1 MLWLSVTLLAVFAS
15 VQGRAVNISNT
26 WVLPEEGFPV
36 FYRYFRDRISWY
48 EADAVCQFHHAN
60 LVTVD
65 TTAQYDAVRAY
76 LKELDI
82 SSAVWVGLI
91 RSNPDGDFT
100 WTDYRGL
107 SGEGYWSSAPD
118 ARSAP
123 LCAAADP
130 AADYRW
136 EARACGGP
144 TVASFI
150 CELPVPQWALGKDGC
165 MVRAL
170 PALTALYLPESAAVQ
185 LTADC
190 GLAGVKRV
198 QCTGNVKR
206 EELLKELSCNEEDEP
221 STTPSLTSTSTIWS
235 ATDTTLTDQEV
246 TTDELSTSDNI
257 VTEEKEI
264 SNSPPHITETSTP
277 FSLHSQPE
285 ISTPTKLSLNI
296 QNYIRIPLDKEFNLE
311 PIHSN
316 DIPQPEHQETTF
328 GKDHLHNIE
337 NNKSYQHRL
346 LHDEMT
352 RLGNSETIFTQPTD
366 HFVPP
371 LVMAK
376 ARISDDMTV
385 LSLEE
390 KHAQQIAEHQR
401 LYNHN
406 KIVEH
411 ISVTPSPDTTPNV
424 ISTTLIPTNV
434 ITEQKS
440 TDTPV
445 LIGSVTKET
454 KSNVPK
460 KYSEKHDSLKV
471 KTYKLQKTV
480 KLDSLSTLQPLKS
493 EKVTETA
500 ITKLQTDSH
509 SASEEDPSIDL
520 TVIINEPGAGNGQ
533 QIFYSNHTNTLTRT
547 EQVASMTNSSTK
559 QPVMKSSTTEMPI
572 LTASPVTENEPQEP
586 SSVTLNHEII
596 KITLINDNT
605 SAENSSPIVFEVS
618 TLVPLFNNQSAN
630 FSPSSTL
637 STVFGSNH
645 TTSPA
650 VSNNSATSTTV
661 LTISNSSSTTQSSVE
676 NNSVRNSTSELTT
689 AIHML
694 TNKDQNVSVTES
706 PVTTPELITGTATLA
721 TTTLLVNE
729 NATEEVTKAVNMT
742 AATTMNIED
751 STPAQIE
758 IFNHTDNFEGHEN
771 EEHDGEIID
780 DYQSP
785 LLSAANEPLHRPRSR
800 RPLPNPN
807 RMKTFNPF
815 RILG

>member
-1 MLWLSVTLLAVFAS
+1 MLWLSVTLLALFAS

-206 EELLKELSCNEEDEP
+206 EELLKELSCSEEEEP
-221 STTPSLTSTSTIWS
+221 SSTPSLTSTSTMWP
-235 ATDTTLTDQEV
+235 ATGTTFTDQEV
-246 TTDELSTSDNI
+246 TTDELSTSENV

-277 FSLHSQPE
+277 FSLHSEPE
-285 ISTPTKLSLNI
+285 VSTPAKLSLNI
-296 QNYIRIPLDKEFNLE
+296 HNYVRIPLDKEFNLE

-316 DIPQPEHQETTF
+316 DIPQPEHQETTI
-328 GKDHLHNIE
+328 GKDHLKNIE

-352 RLGNSETIFTQPTD
+352 RLGNSEGIFTQPTD
-366 HFVPP
+366 HFIPP

-406 KIVEH
+406 KLVEH
-411 ISVTPSPDTTPNV
+411 ISFTLSPDTTPNI
-424 ISTTLIPTNV
+424 ISSTLTPTNV
-434 ITEQKS
+434 IKEQKS

-445 LIGSVTKET
+445 LIGSVKKET

-460 KYSEKHDSLKV
+460 KYSEKYDSLKA
-471 KTYKLQKTV
+471 KTYKLQKAV
-480 KLDSLSTLQPLKS
+480 KLDNLSTLSPLS
-493 EKVTETA
+493 TEKEIEKG
-500 ITKLQTDSH
+500 ITKLQPYLH
-509 SASEEDPSIDL
+509 SSSGEDPSIDL
-520 TVIINEPGAGNGQ
+520 TVIIKEPGPGNGQ

-547 EQVASMTNSSTK
+547 EQVTGASMTNSSTK
-559 QPVMKSSTTEMPI
+559 QLVTESSTTEMPI
-572 LTASPVTENEPQEP
+572 LTANPVTENEPQAL

-596 KITLINDNT
+596 KITIINDT
-605 SAENSSPIVFEVS
+605 TTENSSPIVFEVS
-618 TLVPLFNNQSAN
+618 TLVPLFNNKSAD
-630 FSPSSTL
+630 FLPT
-637 STVFGSNH
+637 STVSGSND

-650 VSNNSATSTTV
+650 VSNNSVTSTTV
-661 LTISNSSSTTQSSVE
+661 LATSSSSSTTQSSVQ
-676 NNSVRNSTSELTT
+676 NNSDRLSTSELTT
-689 AIHML
+689 TIHMF
-694 TNKDQNVSVTES
+694 TNKDKNISSTES
-706 PVTTPELITGTATLA
+706 PVTTPELITETATLA
-721 TTTLLVNE
+721 TTTLLVNL
-729 NATEEVTKAVNMT
+729 NANEEVTKAINMT
-742 AATTMNIED
+742 AATTMKIED

-758 IFNHTDNFEGHEN
+758 IFNHTDHFEEDHEN
-771 EEHDGEIID
+771 EEHDGEMID

-807 RMKTFNPF
+807 RMKKFNPF

>member
-1 MLWLSVTLLAVFAS
+1 MLWISVTLLALFAS
-15 VQGRAVNISNT
+15 AQGRAVNISNT

-118 ARSAP
+118 SRSAP

-206 EELLKELSCNEEDEP
+206 EELLKELSCNDEDEL
-221 STTPSLTSTSTIWS
+221 SSTPSLVSTSTMWP
-235 ATDTTLTDQEV
+235 ATDTTFTDQEV
-246 TTDELSTSDNI
+246 TTETLTTFESI

-264 SNSPPHITETSTP
+264 STSPPHITETLPPST
-277 FSLHSQPE
+277 SAKPE
-285 ISTPTKLSLNI
+285 ISASTKLNLNI
-296 QNYIRIPLDKEFNLE
+296 QNYVRIPLDREFNLE

-316 DIPQPEHQETTF
+316 DIPQPDHQETVN
-328 GKDHLHNIE
+328 GKDHLKNLE
-337 NNKSYQHRL
+337 KNKSYQHHL

-376 ARISDDMTV
+376 SRISDDMTV

-390 KHAQQIAEHQR
+390 KHAQQIAEQQR
-401 LYNHN
+401 LYSHS

-411 ISVTPSPDTTPNV
+411 ISVTPFTDTTPNA
-424 ISTTLIPTNV
+424 ISSTLTPTNIV
-434 ITEQKS
+434 KEQIS
-440 TDTPV
+440 TDTPA
-445 LIGSVTKET
+445 LLGNMKKET

-460 KYSEKHDSLKV
+460 KYSEKHDSVKA
-471 KTYKLQKTV
+471 KTYKLQKVV
-480 KLDSLSTLQPLKS
+480 KLDSLSTLRPLSS
-493 EKVTETA
+493 EKE
-500 ITKLQTDSH
+500 IEISKLQQNLNS
-509 SASEEDPSIDL
+509 SSEEDPSIDL

-533 QIFYSNHTNTLTRT
+533 KIFYSNHTNTLKGT
-547 EQVASMTNSSTK
+547 EQVASLTNDSTQ
-559 QPVMKSSTTEMPI
+559 QPEKKSSITEMPI
-572 LTASPVTENEPQEP
+572 ITTNPIKDNEPQE
-586 SSVTLNHEII
+586 SSTVTLNHEII
-596 KITLINDNT
+596 KITIINDST
-605 SAENSSPIVFEVS
+605 STENSSPIVFEVT
-618 TLVPLFNNQSAN
+618 TLVPQLNNITADVL
-630 FSPSSTL
+630 PSSTI
-637 STVFGSNH
+637 SDSIR

-650 VSNNSATSTTV
+650 VSNDSVTSPTV
-661 LTISNSSSTTQSSVE
+661 QSTSSSINTTQSSVE
-676 NNSVRNSTSELTT
+676 NNSDKQSTSGLATT
-689 AIHML
+689 IHMI
-694 TNKDQNVSVTES
+694 TNKDKIVSMTES
-706 PVTTPELITGTATLA
+706 PVSTPEIITETATLR
-721 TTTLLVNE
+721 TTTLVVNVNTTE
-729 NATEEVTKAVNMT
+729 KVNAT
-742 AATTMNIED
+742 AATTTKVDD

-758 IFNHTDNFEGHEN
+758 IFNHTDNFEEDHEN
-771 EEHDGEIID
+771 EEID

-800 RPLPNPN
+800 RPQTPAN
-807 RMKTFNPF
+807 RLKKFNPF

>member
-1 MLWLSVTLLAVFAS
+1 MLWLSVTLLALFAS

-206 EELLKELSCNEEDEP
+206 EELLRELSCSEEDEP
-221 STTPSLTSTSTIWS
+221 SSTPSLTSTSTMWP
-235 ATDTTLTDQEV
+235 ATDTTFTDQEV
-246 TTDELSTSDNI
+246 TTDELSTSENV

-264 SNSPPHITETSTP
+264 SNSPPHITEISTP
-277 FSLHSQPE
+277 FSLHSESE

-296 QNYIRIPLDKEFNLE
+296 HNYVRIPLDKEFNLE

-316 DIPQPEHQETTF
+316 DIPQPEHQETTI
-328 GKDHLHNIE
+328 GKEHLKNIE

-352 RLGNSETIFTQPTD
+352 RLGNSEIIFTQPTD

-406 KIVEH
+406 KLVEH
-411 ISVTPSPDTTPNV
+411 ISVTPSPDTTPNA
-424 ISTTLIPTNV
+424 ISSTLTPTNV
-434 ITEQKS
+434 IKEQKS

-445 LIGSVTKET
+445 LIGSVKKET

-460 KYSEKHDSLKV
+460 KYLEKYDSLKA
-471 KTYKLQKTV
+471 KTYKLQKAV
-480 KLDSLSTLQPLKS
+480 SFSTLQPISS
-493 EKVTETA
+493 EKETQTG
-500 ITKLQTDSH
+500 ITKLQPDLH
-509 SASEEDPSIDL
+509 SSSEEDPSIDL

-547 EQVASMTNSSTK
+547 EQVASMTNSSIK
-559 QPVMKSSTTEMPI
+559 QPVIESSTTEMPI
-572 LTASPVTENEPQEP
+572 LAAHPVTENEAQES

-596 KITLINDNT
+596 KITIINDST
-605 SAENSSPIVFEVS
+605 STENSSPIVFEVS
-618 TLVPLFNNQSAN
+618 TLVPLFNNHSADVL
-630 FSPSSTL
+630 PASTM
-637 STVFGSNH
+637 SGSDH
-645 TTSPA
+645 TISPA
-650 VSNNSATSTTV
+650 VGNNSVTPTTV
-661 LTISNSSSTTQSSVE
+661 LATGSSSSTTHSSVE
-676 NNSVRNSTSELTT
+676 NNSVRHSNSELTT
-689 AIHML
+689 IYMV
-694 TNKDQNVSVTES
+694 TNTDKNVSTTEP
-706 PVTTPELITGTATLA
+706 PVTSPEIITETATLA
-721 TTTLLVNE
+721 TTTLLVNA
-729 NATEEVTKAVNMT
+729 NATEEITKAVNMT
-742 AATTMNIED
+742 AATTMKIEA

-758 IFNHTDNFEGHEN
+758 IFNHTDNFGEDHEN
-771 EEHDGEIID
+771 EEHDGEMID

-807 RMKTFNPF
+807 HIKKFNPF